1 VTERS
6 ESTPDVAD
14 ALEQVDRARWRFVV
28 SVAQELRAPVG
39 ELRTMA
45 EEIADGDAARIRD
58 ELAPALVSRARMV
71 EHLLDDL
78 LLASDLTT
86 ELPGGEPEPVDLIAT
101 AQAGWDAMETGAE
114 LKLEGEH
121 EAVVLLR
128 DGAADQVLNRVL
140 DNARR
145 YGEAPF
151 CLHTEFDGDMTR
163 FTVSS
168 DGPVLN
174 EDLELAFEVFYRGE
188 GAITAAPGFGLGLP
202 VARALA
208 RQHGGD
214 IRLAPRPTGGLD
226 VTIELPS
233 A

>member
-1 VTERS
+1 MTERS
-6 ESTPDVAD
+6 EGTPDVAD
-14 ALEQVDRARWRFVV
+14 ALEQVDRARRRFVA
-28 SVAQELRAPVG
+28 SVGEELRAPVA
-39 ELRTMA
+39 ELRTLA
-45 EEIADGDAARIRD
+45 EEMAVTDAARIRE
-58 ELAPALVSRARMV
+58 ELAPALVRRAQMV

-78 LLASDLTT
+78 LLASDLATA
-86 ELPGGEPEPVDLIAT
+86 LPSGEPEPVDLVAT
-101 AQAGWDAMETGAE
+101 AQAAWDAMEVGAE
-114 LKLEGEH
+114 LTLEGEH

-128 DGAADQVLNRVL
+128 DGAADQVLDRVL

-151 CLHTEFDGDMTR
+151 CLHTTIEGDTTR

-168 DGPVLN
+168 GGPVLD

-188 GAITAAPGFGLGLP
+188 GAITTAPGFGLGLP

-214 IRLAPRPTGGLD
+214 VHLAPRSAGGLD

>member
-1 VTERS
+1 MSTGRGGVSSRQSPRS
-6 ESTPDVAD
+6 M
-14 ALEQVDRARWRFVV
+14 
-28 SVAQELRAPVG
+28 RAPVG

-45 EEIADGDAARIRD
+45 EEIAVGDAARIRA

-101 AQAGWDAMETGAE
+101 AQAAWDAMETGAE

-145 YGEAPF
+145 YGEAP
-151 CLHTEFDGDMTR
+151 LLPPHRVRRGHDAVHGVVGWTR
-163 FTVSS
+163 
-168 DGPVLN
+168 PR
-174 EDLELAFEVFYRGE
+174 RGSR
-188 GAITAAPGFGLGLP
+188 ARPSRCSTAARERSP
-202 VARALA
+202 R
-208 RQHGGD
+208 RQASVWGCQ
-214 IRLAPRPTGGLD
+214 LPRPGSPARRRHSPRPSPQRRPRRHHR
-226 VTIELPS
+226 LPS